1 MRNHTEGFENAFVLL
16 PCYLV
21 AKCVGELRLRG
32 EVGVPGA
39 AVVVLVH
46 FKLQRM
52 PVVTFGFSAAA
63 RDESGKGFVAGAG
76 QASNS
81 IEIQIT
87 KLYNVEG
94 FYICIQCLNRLGHS

>member
-1 MRNHTEGFENAFVLL
+1 MSWRTLPPQRRSSYFLVLPL
-16 PCYLV
+16 LLHFNLHLSD
-21 AKCVGELRLRG
+21 LR
-32 EVGVPGA
+32 
-39 AVVVLVH
+39 
-46 FKLQRM
+46 RM

-94 FYICIQCLNRLGHS
+94 FYICIQCLNRLGYS